1 MQAFFFFVIRARGIC
16 PGCTAALRLT
26 VEPFNPPY
34 VLDVP
39 TFAARC
45 LHVHNDA
52 RDPSNERW
60 NLWARILTG
69 NFA

>member
-1 MQAFFFFVIRARGIC
+1 MTDFFFFVIRAWSIC
-16 PGCTAALRLT
+16 PGCTAAIRLN
-26 VEPFNPPY
+26 VQSVNPPY

-39 TFAARC
+39 TFTARC
-45 LHVHNDA
+45 LHVLHDV
-52 RDPSNERW
+52 RDPSSNRW